1 MSSLHVFL
9 PLSLLSSGDL
19 GRVQEGGWA
28 AEKRLRGGGGP
39 PPPAKPLPELP
50 QVLWAM
56 VERLDPKKEYSRDF
70 WL

>member
-1 MSSLHVFL
+1 MDGFRDALV
-9 PLSLLSSGDL
+9 GN
-19 GRVQEGGWA
+19 
-28 AEKRLRGGGGP
+28 RGGGGGGGGGAGEGGGGGGGPPPPP